1 MANNPKKIDAMKQ
14 IIIKGRILVTRLNIL
29 TKRNWISI
37 GIVAVLLGGVL
48 ISSACS
54 EYTQPKPTPP
64 PTTLQSVDVPII
76 VELGLSKAPK
86 LDETVELNWIIR
98 AVWDMPNCE
107 GRVELPEGA
116 IKVAGDL
123 VWSGALKQD
132 IPVQLSAT
140 IKFVK
145 EGEWAIRGVAKGIID
160 ENNSWSD
167 VDYIFLKV
175 TKDSGQFVTPGKEPE
190 VGTEH

>member
-1 MANNPKKIDAMKQ
+1 MKTS
-14 IIIKGRILVTRLNIL
+14 KPGKLMRILVIRLNML
-29 TKRNWISI
+29 TKRNWVSI
-37 GIVAVLLGGVL
+37 GIVVVLLGGVL

-54 EYTQPKPTPP
+54 KYTPPQPTPP
-64 PTTLQSVDVPII
+64 PTTLPSETIPIM
-76 VELGLSKAPK
+76 VKLGMSKAPK
-86 LDETVELNWIIR
+86 LDETAELTWTIR
-98 AVWDMPNCE
+98 SVWDMANCE
-107 GRVELPEGA
+107 GRVELPQGA

-140 IKFVK
+140 IKFGK

-160 ENNSWSD
+160 ANNSWSN

-175 TKDSGQFVTPGKEPE
+175 TKDSGQFVIPGKERE
-190 VGTEH
+190 VRTED